1 MNPEEQQPPAH
12 HFDPDMSDAVLLA
25 MLDNPHHADA
35 IANLSDEELN
45 QVAADTPLDEAGE
58 GEDND
63 MGEPVG

>member
-1 MNPEEQQPPAH
+1 MEPTDKQPPAH

-35 IANLSDEELN
+35 IANLSDEDLN
-45 QVAADTPLDEAGE
+45 QVAADTPLDEAGD
-58 GEDND
+58 EDND